1 MAQPYKHPTTGIYY
15 LRRRVPDELRPTL
28 GREFKRSLK
37 THNPSEAKSR
47 FTTAWAESDAVFAL
61 ARAQSGGVDLLGA
74 RDVQQ
79 LAARWVQ
86 EETTAM
92 EASGDFSHWLVPC
105 ESWTIE
111 QGDHRQEHSLL
122 SSLRQALE
130 DGDGSDGSGVVEKAI
145 KRALSVNRIPPP
157 PRGSAVWETLRAA
170 FHDHLLRLS
179 DLAYQRYRGN
189 WLAEADTA
197 PVEPIRLGTTT
208 ATAATSQDPQGLGLL
223 ALFDL
228 YQQDKVLNDG
238 DTRGVRHTI
247 KAYRAIMGR
256 FIELFGDIPVKKID
270 RAMVRDYRA
279 FLAQLPMRG
288 DGIRGLHAKALIE
301 KAKAE
306 GLPLLS
312 APTVRNK
319 LRALSA
325 VLSHGLRLG
334 LIDENPVLASGVGR
348 AAAKA
353 AGKGK
358 RGGSTKSDY
367 SQAELQ
373 SIFTSPIFSPGG
385 WQSPRADFGKAWY
398 WMPLLLYYTG
408 ARREE
413 LAQLAV
419 RDVQTSEE
427 GVAFL
432 SIMATPDED
441 DGERGVKTVGSRRFI
456 PLHPHLLEL
465 GFMDYVASVHAGGQL
480 FPLLKTSPDGYY
492 GTNFGKRWSVYLRET
507 VALTSTA
514 SPAHGFRHTFKTLCR
529 QVGIPEDVHDAITGH
544 AGGSVVARDYGS
556 MPLTRMAVELAR
568 YPVAPLAALG

>member
-37 THNPSEAKSR
+37 THNPAEAKSL
-47 FTTAWAESDAVFAL
+47 FSKAWVESDEVFAL
-61 ARAQSGGVDLLGA
+61 ARAQAGGVGTLGA

-92 EASGDFSHWLVPC
+92 EASGDFSQWLVSG
-105 ESWTIE
+105 ESWTTE
-111 QGDHRQEHSLL
+111 QGDHRQEHSPLV
-122 SSLRQALE
+122 SLRQALA
-130 DGDGSDGSGVVEKAI
+130 DGDDTDGSAVVEKAI
-145 KRALSVNRIPPP
+145 KRALRVNRIPPP
-157 PRGSAVWETLRAA
+157 PKGSAVWETLRAA
-170 FHDHLLRLS
+170 FLDHLLKLS
-179 DLAYQRYRGN
+179 DLAYQRHGGN
-189 WLAEADTA
+189 WSVQADTQPYQPLQRDA
-197 PVEPIRLGTTT
+197 AVKVESKG
-208 ATAATSQDPQGLGLL
+208 QGLLE
-223 ALFDL
+223 LFEM

-256 FIELFGDIPVKKID
+256 FIELFGDVPVKKID

-279 FLAQLPMRG
+279 FLAQMPMRG
-288 DGIRGLHAKALIE
+288 EGIRGLSAKELIE
-301 KAKAE
+301 KAKVE
-306 GLPLLS
+306 GLPLLA

-358 RGGSTKSDY
+358 RGVSTKPDY

-427 GVAFL
+427 GIAFL

-441 DGERGVKTVGSRRFI
+441 DGERGVKTEGSRRFI
-456 PLHPHLLEL
+456 PVHPHLLEL
-465 GFMDYVASVHAGGQL
+465 GFMTYVASVPIDGQL
-480 FPLLKTSPDGYY
+480 FPLLKASPDGYY
-492 GTNFGKRWSVYLRET
+492 GTNFGKRWATYLRET
-507 VALTSTA
+507 VELTSTA

-544 AGGSVVARDYGS
+544 AGTSRVARDYGS
-556 MPLTRMAVELAR
+556 MPLVRKAVEIDR
-568 YPVAPLAALG
+568 FPRVTVGGHQ